1 MDAQCNRGCY
11 NAFRGIAIGGMTA
24 AQALSA
30 MHAAL
35 SRVLLGLITIL
46 VLLAGAAPA
55 WAHGPKPPAT
65 TAAAAEKPAEPIE
78 LPAVDIDG
86 YRLRGSVL
94 QGSESEIEIRIDR
107 HIDPPDPILGAY
119 GPASDVEVTM
129 TLLRGG
135 AAVAAPQKAHAE
147 SDAGVY
153 GIHVALVP
161 AGSYVLHV
169 ELATS
174 GAATITADLPFAIA
188 ASAPTAVAAEPSME
202 MDMTHPFLAHMGM
215 PDPPGSASVRV
226 TGIERSSELGRGG
239 DVAIHVEAGVLPN
252 LGVHLRNDSITGAK
266 AGNVME
272 AAEDHGSELM
282 VMYAFL
288 TDTAKTRALSVFAE
302 LSWPS
307 MKGNMK
313 PVNGGG
319 GIAGRYQWTNRFLFD
334 ADVHVVPEGGTVELE
349 FESSAQVRP
358 AGRTYGI
365 LELRGNTGGG
375 GETKV
380 YLLPAIK
387 VGLGRS
393 NGAVGLGLQFPLTQA
408 RDYDRQAMFQLD
420 WDF

>member
-1 MDAQCNRGCY
+1 
-11 NAFRGIAIGGMTA
+11 
-24 AQALSA
+24 
-30 MHAAL
+30 MHLAH
-35 SRVLLGLITIL
+35 SRACLALITIL
-46 VLLAGAAPA
+46 IPLAGAAPA
-55 WAHGPKPPAT
+55 WAHGSKPPA
-65 TAAAAEKPAEPIE
+65 AATVAAKPTEPIE
-78 LPAVDIDG
+78 LPGVDVDG

-94 QGSESEIEIRIDR
+94 QESELEIELRIER
-107 HIDPPDPILGAY
+107 QIDPPDPILGAQS
-119 GPASDVEVTM
+119 PASDIEVTM

-135 AAVAAPQKAHAE
+135 TPIAPPQKGHTE
-147 SDAGVY
+147 SEAGVY

-169 ELATS
+169 ELAVS

-188 ASAPTAVAAEPSME
+188 ASAPTAMTAEPSME

-266 AGNVME
+266 AGNAM
-272 AAEDHGSELM
+272 APAEDHGSELM

-288 TDTAKTRALSVFAE
+288 TDAAKTRALSVFGE

-307 MKGNMK
+307 MKGDMK
-313 PVNGGG
+313 PANGGG

-380 YLLPAIK
+380 YLLPAVK

-393 NGAVGLGLQFPLTQA
+393 NGAVGLGLQFPLTNA
-408 RDYDRQAMFQLD
+408 RDYDRQAMFQAD